1 MINVNTIVKEI
12 NKSIKGFLT
21 DSTYSASL
29 ISGIAYTYL
38 KDKTDTLPGI
48 SNDKGDI
55 KYVGIDD
62 KYSLNVYHKI
72 INTTPTKSITARQY
86 GDGNKSTKVVT
97 QMSVIVFANRTKLGI
112 QQEVLANYILAAMP
126 TNINRAIL
134 LEESLS
140 DCTIDVLKINFDS
153 SGLYKREYLTESKLK
168 PHQMLFE
175 ISYQITYTFN
185 SDCVKTC
192 KC

>member
-38 KDKTDTLPGI
+38 KDKSDTLPGI

-55 KYVGIDD
+55 NYVGIDD
-62 KYSLNVYHKI
+62 KYSLSVYHKI
-72 INTTPTKSITARQY
+72 VSTTPTKTIAGRQY

-175 ISYQITYTFN
+175 IGYQITYTFN